1 MNSQTFMLLRAL
13 RHQDASRIDELFPA
27 DRRLALLAAI
37 ISGNQNTD
45 VEHQRTALPS
55 LPLTVKR
62 RSLRRPL
69 ALSAFAATAAGA
81 IAAIV
86 LSTTSAVSPVSAQ
99 AVTFRSSPSGDIIAT
114 VTDPFAAQAQLNAAF
129 AKQGLKITVKL
140 LPTSPSIVGTVLAS
154 DESNSAISQI
164 TPLQGGHCL
173 SGGGGCAI
181 GIEIP
186 RDFRGEG
193 TIYLG
198 RPAKP
203 GEQYESTTSAF
214 APGEPLHCSGL
225 LGARVSA
232 ALPVLQKDGLTVVE
246 WREDSESAPGVSPS
260 VTLSQPPAQNYTWDA
275 ELIEPG
281 RLRVT
286 TESTPWPNT
295 PGAGSQY
302 NGGCSPS
309 AACIAVTRITA
320 GCASQPA
327 RRREDRAEP

>member
-1 MNSQTFMLLRAL
+1 MNSQTFTLLRAL
-13 RHQDASRIDELFPA
+13 RHQDASRIDETFPA
-27 DRRLALLAAI
+27 DRRQELFAAI
-37 ISGNQNTD
+37 ISGNQKAG
-45 VEHQRTALPS
+45 VEHPRTARPT
-55 LPLTVKR
+55 LPLTAKR

-69 ALSAFAATAAGA
+69 TLSAFAATAAGA
-81 IAAIV
+81 IAAVV

-129 AKQGLKITVKL
+129 SKQGLKITVKL
-140 LPTSPSIVGTVLAS
+140 LPASPSTVGTVLAS
-154 DESNSAISQI
+154 DESNSATSQI

-186 RDFRGEG
+186 RDFSGEG

-232 ALPVLQKDGLTVVE
+232 ALPVLQKDGLTAVE
-246 WREDSESAPGVSPS
+246 WRENAESAPGVSRS

-286 TESTPWPNT
+286 TESAPWPNT

-302 NGGCSPS
+302 NRGC
-309 AACIAVTRITA
+309 
-320 GCASQPA
+320 
-327 RRREDRAEP
+327 

>member
-1 MNSQTFMLLRAL
+1 MNSRTFTFLRAL
-13 RHQDASRIDELFPA
+13 RHQDASRIDELFPV
-27 DRRLALLAAI
+27 DRRQELFAAI

-45 VEHQRTALPS
+45 VGHQRTARPS
-55 LPLTVKR
+55 LPLTAKR

-69 ALSAFAATAAGA
+69 TLSACAATAAGA
-81 IAAIV
+81 IAAVV

-99 AVTFRSSPSGDIIAT
+99 AVAFRSSPSGDIIAT
-114 VTDPFAAQAQLNAAF
+114 VTDPFAAQAQLDAAF

-154 DESNSAISQI
+154 DESNSNSVTSQI

-225 LGARVSA
+225 LGARVST
-232 ALPVLQKDGLTVVE
+232 ALPVLQKDGLTVAE
-246 WREDSESAPGVSPS
+246 WREDSESARGVSRS

-286 TESTPWPNT
+286 TESVQWPNT

-302 NGGCSPS
+302 NRGC
-309 AACIAVTRITA
+309 
-320 GCASQPA
+320 
-327 RRREDRAEP
+327 

>member
-1 MNSQTFMLLRAL
+1 MNSQTFTLLRAL
-13 RHQDASRIDELFPA
+13 RHRDASRIDELFPA
-27 DRRLALLAAI
+27 DRRQELLAAI
-37 ISGNQNTD
+37 IGDQSTD
-45 VEHQRTALPS
+45 VEPQRTARPS
-55 LPLTVKR
+55 MALTVKR

-69 ALSAFAATAAGA
+69 TLSAFAATAAGA
-81 IAAIV
+81 VAAIA

-129 AKQGLKITVKL
+129 AKQDLKIMVKL
-140 LPTSPSIVGTVLAS
+140 LPTSPSVVGTILAT
-154 DESNSAISQI
+154 DESSSSTSQI

-203 GEQYESTTSAF
+203 GEQYESTASAF
-214 APGEPLHCSGL
+214 APDEPLHCSGL

-232 ALPVLQKDGLTVVE
+232 VLPVLQKDGLAVVE
-246 WREDSESAPGVSPS
+246 WRKNSESAPGVSRS
-260 VTLSQPPAQNYTWDA
+260 VTLSQPPTHNYTWDA

-286 TESTPWPNT
+286 TESAPWPDT

-302 NGGCSPS
+302 NRGC
-309 AACIAVTRITA
+309 
-320 GCASQPA
+320 
-327 RRREDRAEP
+327 